1 MESYD
6 DIVKICSNSAVRA
19 NVNWFA
25 KLLVELSEDRTSNF
39 TQTDSISS
47 EQVLEMTE
55 KNSVHEKSYMLV
67 NLWNGIEVEEYKI
80 NMIFMFISNMQLA
93 AQSDVFSLLGNLLNQ
108 EMYCASKDIEKKPRI
123 LQYMT
128 SKLPIRWT
136 YIISVTNDYKAS
148 LMH

>member
-1 MESYD
+1 MESYE

-25 KLLVELSEDRTSNF
+25 KLLVELTEDRTSNF

-80 NMIFMFISNMQLA
+80 NMIFMFISNLKLA
-93 AQSDVFSLLGNLLNQ
+93 AQSDVFSLLGNFLNQ
-108 EMYCASKDIEKKPRI
+108 EMYGASTDIENN
-123 LQYMT
+123 L
-128 SKLPIRWT
+128 
-136 YIISVTNDYKAS
+136 D
-148 LMH
+148 